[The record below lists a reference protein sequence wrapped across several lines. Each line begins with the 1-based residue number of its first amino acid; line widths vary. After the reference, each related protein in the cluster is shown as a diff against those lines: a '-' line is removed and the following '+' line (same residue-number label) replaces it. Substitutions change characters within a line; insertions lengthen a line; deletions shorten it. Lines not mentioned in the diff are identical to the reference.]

1 MRRRLLVPLVL
12 VPSLLTAAAGRDP
25 AGHQPAAGKA
35 PLFDDLG
42 DHRHPVT
49 TASKEAQRYF
59 DQGLTLCFAFNHPEA
74 IRSFEEAAKLD
85 PGCAMAYWGI
95 AFAYGANINMPM
107 TDEAVP
113 KAYGALKKAVEL
125 APKASPK
132 EQAYIR
138 ALEKRYAETPP
149 KDRAPLDKA
158 FADAMRQVAKSY
170 PDDLDAAVLFAEA
183 LMDTMP
189 WSYWTEDG
197 QPKPETVEVL
207 AALER
212 VLQAAPNHPGACH
225 YYVHA
230 VEASPHPEKG
240 LAAAHRLRDLV
251 PGAGHLVHMPSHI
264 YLRVGQYHEASAC
277 NERAVAAD
285 EAYIAKHN
293 VKTLYAGMYY
303 SHNLHFLSYST
314 ALEGRSADSI
324 RAARKADGVVP
335 DEAAMHMPEGQWVKA
350 APVLALA
357 RFGQWG
363 EVLREPEPACDLA
376 FTTAMWHHAR
386 GLALARAG
394 KLDDAAREAAA
405 LEKLADGK
413 EVAALETP
421 HFPGASI
428 VRLAR
433 AVLAAELAGARG
445 ERDTMLRGLEA
456 AVGAQDKLPYME
468 PPYWYF
474 PLRQRLGAALVEAGR
489 FADAE
494 KVYREDLR
502 RNPENGW
509 SLYGLLRCLRAQ
521 GKDAADVDRRFRE
534 AWRYADV
541 TLTASSF

>member
-1 MRRRLLVPLVL
+1 MQ
-12 VPSLLTAAAGRDP
+12 SGM
-25 AGHQPAAGKA
+25 
-35 PLFDDLG
+35 
-42 DHRHPVT
+42 
-49 TASKEAQRYF
+49 
-59 DQGLTLCFAFNHPEA
+59 TLCFAFNHPEA

-85 PGCAMAYWGI
+85 PGCAMAHWGI

-113 KAYGALKKAVEL
+113 KAYGALKRAVEL
-125 APKASPK
+125 APKATPK

-138 ALEKRYAETPP
+138 ALETRYAEKPQ

-158 FADAMRQVAKSY
+158 FADAMRQVTKSY

-197 QPKPETVEVL
+197 KPKPETEEVL

-212 VLQAAPNHPGACH
+212 VLQAAPRHAGANH
-225 YYVHA
+225 YYIHA
-230 VEASPHPEKG
+230 VEASPYPEKG
-240 LAAAHRLRDLV
+240 LAAAHRLRNLV

-277 NERAVAAD
+277 NERAAAVD

-303 SHNLHFLSYST
+303 PHNLQFLSYST
-314 ALEGRSADSI
+314 AMEGRAEDSV
-324 RAARKADGVVP
+324 RAARKAAGVIS
-335 DEAAMHMPEGQWVKA
+335 DEDAMHMPEGQWVKA

-357 RFGQWG
+357 RFGRWA
-363 EVLREPEPACDLA
+363 EVLKEPKPSDELP

-405 LEKLADGK
+405 LEKLADDKG
-413 EVAALETP
+413 VAALETP

-521 GKDAADVDRRFRE
+521 GKDSADADRRFRE
-534 AWRYADV
+534 AWRHADT